1 MDMSIVDLLLP
12 IGMFTGIVLALVVII
27 LLARSR
33 LVSSGDVSI
42 EINGERTIT
51 VPAGGKLLGTLAD
64 NGIFLSSACGG
75 GGTCAQCKCI
85 VESGGGGMLA
95 TGESH
100 FNKREAR
107 EGWRLSCQTPVKQ
120 DMKIQVPEEV
130 FGVKKW
136 ECTVESNPN
145 VATFIKELT
154 LRLPEG
160 ENVDFRAGG
169 YVQLE
174 CPPHTV
180 HYKDFR
186 SEAREGWRLSCQ
198 TPVKQDM
205 KIQVPEEV
213 FGVKKWECTVE
224 SNPNVATFI
233 KELTLRLPEGENV
246 DFRAGGYV
254 QLECPPHTVHYK
266 DFDIQPEF
274 HPDWDKFD
282 IWRYVSKVEEPV
294 IRAYSMANYPEEKGI
309 VKFNIRVATPP
320 PGRDDIPPGIM
331 SSYVFSLKP
340 GDKITVYGPFGEFF
354 AKDTDAEM
362 VFIGGG
368 AGMAPMRSHILD
380 QLLRIKTK
388 RKISFWYG
396 ARSLREAFYV
406 EEYDKLAAEH
416 ENFEW
421 HLALSDPLPE
431 DNWTG
436 PTGFIHNVLYEN
448 YLKDH
453 PAPEDCEYYMCGP
466 PMMNASVI
474 KMLEDLGVEPENIL
488 LDDFGG

>member
-1 MDMSIVDLLLP
+1 MNMEIYLGV
-12 IGMFTGIVLALVVII
+12 GMFTAIVLSLVAII
-27 LLARSR
+27 LIARSK

-42 EINGERTIT
+42 EINGERTVT
-51 VPAGGKLLGTLAD
+51 VAAGSKLLNTLSA

-85 VESGGGGMLA
+85 VESGGGEMLP
-95 TGESH
+95 TEESH
-100 FNKREAR
+100 FTKREAK

-120 DMKIQVPEEV
+120 DMKIEVPEEV

-154 LRLPEG
+154 LKLPEG

-180 HYKDFR
+180 
-186 SEAREGWRLSCQ
+186 
-198 TPVKQDM
+198 
-205 KIQVPEEV
+205 
-213 FGVKKWECTVE
+213 
-224 SNPNVATFI
+224 N
-233 KELTLRLPEGENV
+233 
-246 DFRAGGYV
+246 
-254 QLECPPHTVHYK
+254 YK

-274 HPDWDKFD
+274 RGDWDKFNL
-282 IWRYVSKVEEPV
+282 WKYVSKVDETT
-294 IRAYSMANYPEEKGI
+294 IRAYSMANYPEEKGL
-309 VKFNIRVATPP
+309 VKFNIRVASPP
-320 PGRDDIPPGIM
+320 PGRDDLPPGKM
-331 SSYVFSLKP
+331 SSWVFSLKA
-340 GDKITVYGPFGEFF
+340 GDKVTVYGPFGEFF

-368 AGMAPMRSHILD
+368 AGMAPMRSHIFD
-380 QLLRIKTK
+380 QLKRLNSK
-388 RKISFWYG
+388 RKMSFWYG

-406 EEYDKLAAEH
+406 EEYDQLAAEND
-416 ENFEW
+416 NFKW

-431 DNWTG
+431 DNWEG
-436 PTGFIHNVLYEN
+436 PTGFIHNVLFEN

-453 PAPEDCEYYMCGP
+453 PAPEDCEFYMCGP

-474 KMLEDLGVEPENIL
+474 KMLQDLGVEPENIL